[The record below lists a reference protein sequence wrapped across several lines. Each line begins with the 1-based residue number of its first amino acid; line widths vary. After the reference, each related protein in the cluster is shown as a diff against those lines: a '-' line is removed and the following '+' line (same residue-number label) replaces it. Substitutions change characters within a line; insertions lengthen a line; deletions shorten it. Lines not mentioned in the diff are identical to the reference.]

1 MNTSLPVTILKGI
14 GDKKSELL
22 KRMRIYSIEDILNYY
37 PRDYEKNMPITK
49 IANIK
54 MDEVNVIEGSICLV
68 TQNIRKKNLVMTK
81 TKIRDN
87 TGEIYAIWF
96 SQPYLKNK
104 LKLGN
109 KYIFKG
115 KIQYKY
121 NIIQI
126 SSPEIYEINKYE
138 TTINSL
144 KPLYPLSKNISMN
157 FISTVIKQAIEYTRN
172 QLKDYLP
179 EEIRRDYNMAE
190 YNYAIRQ
197 IHNPDNY
204 ESLEEARKRLIFDE
218 FLLFQLGL
226 SLIKEHT
233 SVINNSFVIQEV
245 LAEKVF
251 IEKLPYTLTN
261 AQKKVWDEIKV
272 ELKSDKTMNR
282 LVQGDVGS
290 GKTVVAALA
299 LLTIAENNYQ
309 GCMMAPTEV
318 LAKQHYKSVTEL
330 LSPLGIEVGLLVGSM
345 TKKNKEDVYNRLK
358 NGQIKVLIGTHA
370 VIQEKVEFENLALV
384 ITDEQHRF
392 GVKQREALAS
402 KGLYPHTLVMSA
414 TPIPRTL
421 ALIVYGDMDVSVI
434 DEMPP
439 GRQKIET
446 FSVNTSYRD
455 RIYSFVEGE
464 ISNGRQVYIICPMI
478 EDSESLEL
486 ESVIS
491 YTEKIKG
498 KISENIK
505 IEYLHGKMKSKE
517 KNNIMERFSNNE
529 IDILVS
535 TTVIEVGVNVPN
547 ATLMIIENAERF
559 GLAGLHQLR
568 GRVGRGNYKSYC
580 ILVTDS
586 KNTITKKRMDVMCKY
601 TDGFVISEYDLKLRG
616 PGDVFGLKQHGLPE
630 FRIADIFRDIEILK
644 EANCLAKKIIEE
656 DNKLSKEKYRY
667 LNEKINKFF
676 TNTVEQISL

>member
-1 MNTSLPVTILKGI
+1 
-14 GDKKSELL
+14 
-22 KRMRIYSIEDILNYY
+22 
-37 PRDYEKNMPITK
+37 
-49 IANIK
+49 
-54 MDEVNVIEGSICLV
+54 
-68 TQNIRKKNLVMTK
+68 
-81 TKIRDN
+81 
-87 TGEIYAIWF
+87 
-96 SQPYLKNK
+96 
-104 LKLGN
+104 
-109 KYIFKG
+109 
-115 KIQYKY
+115 
-121 NIIQI
+121 
-126 SSPEIYEINKYE
+126 
-138 TTINSL
+138 
-144 KPLYPLSKNISMN
+144 
-157 FISTVIKQAIEYTRN
+157 
-172 QLKDYLP
+172 
-179 EEIRRDYNMAE
+179 
-190 YNYAIRQ
+190 
-197 IHNPDNY
+197 
-204 ESLEEARKRLIFDE
+204 
-218 FLLFQLGL
+218 
-226 SLIKEHT
+226 
-233 SVINNSFVIQEV
+233 
-245 LAEKVF
+245 
-251 IEKLPYTLTN
+251 
-261 AQKKVWDEIKV
+261 
-272 ELKSDKTMNR
+272 
-282 LVQGDVGS
+282 
-290 GKTVVAALA
+290 
-299 LLTIAENNYQ
+299 
-309 GCMMAPTEV
+309 
-318 LAKQHYKSVTEL
+318 
-330 LSPLGIEVGLLVGSM
+330 
-345 TKKNKEDVYNRLK
+345 
-358 NGQIKVLIGTHA
+358 
-370 VIQEKVEFENLALV
+370 
-384 ITDEQHRF
+384 
-392 GVKQREALAS
+392 
-402 KGLYPHTLVMSA
+402 
-414 TPIPRTL
+414 
-421 ALIVYGDMDVSVI
+421 MDVSVI